1 MKKISFVLIALFG
14 AFCLSCSNDP
24 KIEGEFVKAVDEA
37 VAKLE
42 NAKTMEE
49 VQAFA
54 DEIQKI
60 SENEDFQKLSETG
73 AAKEAAAKLEKA
85 VESMD
90 KKMEE
95 VASSMIDNALSGGNE
110 DSEETTEE

>member
-1 MKKISFVLIALFG
+1 MKKISFVLIALIG

-73 AAKEAAAKLEKA
+73 AAKLEKA

>member
-1 MKKISFVLIALFG
+1 MKKISFVLIALIG

-54 DEIQKI
+54 NEIQKI